1 MGLIAGGRSPG
12 RSRRFFRTL
21 FERGQLHKRVELL
34 QQKIIAGEASTS
46 LIRAPVFLILANIVL
61 R

>member
-1 MGLIAGGRSPG
+1 MRHRSGAAGGLLLA
-12 RSRRFFRTL
+12 L
-21 FERGQLHKRVELL
+21 FQRGQLHKRVELL